1 MVAGTG
7 QWIGANKQTKLT
19 AYTTPLSRKAA
30 EVYAGATT
38 VRYTAQNSMPL
49 AVNQAFL
56 KAVLGYVKDPG
67 SLDAQLA
74 RVDEARRSA
83 AS

>member
-1 MVAGTG
+1 
-7 QWIGANKQTKLT
+7 
-19 AYTTPLSRKAA
+19 
-30 EVYAGATT
+30 
-38 VRYTAQNSMPL
+38 MPL